1 MRRFFPDSLA
11 AWALLILIGGL
22 TAAQLSTLAVI
33 VRNRDDG
40 ARMTG
45 FFHLAERVSSLS
57 RAVAAEPV
65 DQRADLAAALSNPTL
80 TVAVDTKPSAANQ
93 VGPDDELAELEDVLQ
108 ARLADSGIADVHVER
123 KDRADMP
130 AGEPLEQPDEDAG
143 PVERALSL
151 VELRYAGNDVYLA
164 SLELEDGSWLNF
176 AIPVP
181 PTPSLWSLDTVLLAV
196 ATIVLVLIIS
206 GWAVRRLTA
215 PYAALASAAERFG
228 RDINTTPMPE
238 TGPRE
243 VRAAAHAFNLMQS
256 RLKRFVGD
264 RDHLV
269 AAISHDLRTPVTRL
283 RLRAEFVDDSQQ
295 RGRMLEDLDEI
306 ETMTRSVLAFASET
320 AQPEPRETVDLISL
334 LETLTDDMPNATF
347 DLAPDLP
354 ARLAYPAQ
362 PVGLR
367 RCIGNLIDNAV
378 KYGRRAR
385 ASLVLLPHEVR
396 IRIDDDGPGIPEDEV
411 ERMFQPFQRLD
422 RSRNRETGGTGLGLT
437 TARTVA
443 HAHGGEIVLSNRD
456 GGGLRAEIVLP
467 RTVTA
472 LADRAA

>member
-1 MRRFFPDSLA
+1 
-11 AWALLILIGGL
+11 
-22 TAAQLSTLAVI
+22 
-33 VRNRDDG
+33 
-40 ARMTG
+40 
-45 FFHLAERVSSLS
+45 
-57 RAVAAEPV
+57 
-65 DQRADLAAALSNPTL
+65 
-80 TVAVDTKPSAANQ
+80 
-93 VGPDDELAELEDVLQ
+93 
-108 ARLADSGIADVHVER
+108 
-123 KDRADMP
+123 
-130 AGEPLEQPDEDAG
+130 
-143 PVERALSL
+143 
-151 VELRYAGNDVYLA
+151 
-164 SLELEDGSWLNF
+164 
-176 AIPVP
+176 
-181 PTPSLWSLDTVLLAV
+181 
-196 ATIVLVLIIS
+196 VLVVS

-215 PYAALASAAERFG
+215 PYAGLASAAERFG
-228 RDINTTPMPE
+228 RDINAVPMPE
-238 TGPRE
+238 SGPRE

-256 RLKRFVGD
+256 RLQRFVGD

-283 RLRAEFVDDSQQ
+283 RLRAEFVDDAQQ

-334 LETLTDDMPNATF
+334 LETLTDDTPNATF
-347 DLAPDLP
+347 ELAADLP

-385 ASLVLLPHEVR
+385 ASLVLLPSEVR
-396 IRIDDDGPGIPEDEV
+396 IRIDDDGPGIPPEEM

-443 HAHGGEIVLSNRD
+443 HAHGGEILLGNRE

-467 RTVTA
+467 RTVAA
-472 LADRAA
+472 LTGRAA

>member
-1 MRRFFPDSLA
+1 VRRFFPDSLA

-33 VRNRDDG
+33 MRNRDDG

-45 FFHLAERVSSLS
+45 FFHLAERVSSVS
-57 RAVAAEPV
+57 RAIAAEPV
-65 DQRADLAAALSNPTL
+65 DQRDDLAAALSNPTL
-80 TVAVDTKPSAANQ
+80 TVAVAATPSAANQ

-123 KDRADMP
+123 KDREDVP
-130 AGEPLEQPDEDAG
+130 AGAPLEKLDADAG
-143 PVERALSL
+143 PVEQALSS
-151 VELRYAGNDVYLA
+151 VEQRYAGNDVYLA
-164 SLELEDGSWLNF
+164 SLQLEDGSWVNF
-176 AIPVP
+176 AIPMT
-181 PTPSLWSLDTVLLAV
+181 PTPNLWSLDTLLLAM
-196 ATIVLVLIIS
+196 ATIGLVLVVS

-215 PYAALASAAERFG
+215 PYAGLASAAERFG
-228 RDINTTPMPE
+228 RDINAVPMPE
-238 TGPRE
+238 SGPRE

-256 RLKRFVGD
+256 RLQRFVGD

-283 RLRAEFVDDSQQ
+283 RLRAEFVDDAQQ

-334 LETLTDDMPNATF
+334 LETLTDDTPNATF
-347 DLAPDLP
+347 ELAADLP

-385 ASLVLLPHEVR
+385 ASLVLLPSEVR
-396 IRIDDDGPGIPEDEV
+396 IRIDDDGPGIPPEEM

-443 HAHGGEIVLSNRD
+443 HAHGGEILLGNRE

-467 RTVTA
+467 RTVAA
-472 LADRAA
+472 LTGRAA